1 MSWDIVYTAGA
12 RRDLRDIYEYIAYE
26 LLVPETAAGQ
36 TQRIMKEIR
45 ALDEMPMR
53 FRLYEEEPWHS
64 EGLRFFP
71 VDNYLVFYLPEDKVE
86 EAGYLIKGLMEKQ
99 PFPEFDVPLVAEAA
113 AGRNYGELADLEV
126 EA

>member
-1 MSWDIVYTAGA
+1 MSWDIVYTAAA

-36 TQRIMKEIR
+36 AQRIMKEIR

-71 VDNYLVFYLPEDKVE
+71 VDNYLVFYLPDETRNTVSIVRIMY
-86 EAGYLIKGLMEKQ
+86 G
-99 PFPEFDVPLVAEAA
+99 
-113 AGRNYGELADLEV
+113 GRDIPQSLTSRQGGQN
-126 EA
+126 